1 MRRINSSE
9 ERFSKG
15 MYLDKLFTT
24 IILTEDWITN
34 NIQELKKICSSIT
47 RGHEYDDLLQL
58 SVEQFLSNKKV
69 PCIPDGEKLFFF
81 ARIVRNNYNSKS
93 SPYYHLYK
101 KFNFTQI
108 DNVEIPYLPYE
119 ESPINLEWVKEELKK
134 LDWYYKRLMELYIE
148 EGCSITKLSKR
159 TTIPIN
165 SVSRDINKVRK
176 ILIQER
182 NKVLK

>member
-1 MRRINSSE
+1 
-9 ERFSKG
+9 
-15 MYLDKLFTT
+15 MYLDKLFTN

-47 RGHEYDDLLQL
+47 RGQDSDDLLQL

-69 PCIPDGEKLFFF
+69 PTIPDGEKLFFF

-93 SPYYHLYK
+93 SPYYHQYK
-101 KFNFTQI
+101 KFQFTDI
-108 DNVEIPYLPYE
+108 ESIEIPYLPYE
-119 ESPINLEWVKEELKK
+119 ESPINLEWVREELNK

-176 ILIQER
+176 ILNQER
-182 NKVLK
+182 NKVLRDGL